1 MRKRMR
7 TRTARYFSLK
17 YLSRII
23 LSHFQ
28 SSESEEEP
36 SKPLFRP
43 VFVPKYVSKHMSGL
57 VHLFTVPTDEVEQRS
72 LSVMQSLKKPKK

>member
-1 MRKRMR
+1 MRKR
-7 TRTARYFSLK
+7 TRILAARYFSLK
-17 YLSRII
+17 VSFTHYLSY
-23 LSHFQ
+23 FQ

-43 VFVPKYVSKHMSGL
+43 VFVPKYVSKYMSSR